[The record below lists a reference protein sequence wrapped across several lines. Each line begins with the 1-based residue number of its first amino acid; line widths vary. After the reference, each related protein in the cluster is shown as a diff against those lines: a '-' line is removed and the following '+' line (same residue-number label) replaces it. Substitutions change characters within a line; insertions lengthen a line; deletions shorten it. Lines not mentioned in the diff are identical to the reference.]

1 MKKKQ
6 IIIGV
11 ILLISI
17 ASMIILIVNN
27 NKKRIEKKTES
38 TIEDGAV
45 QNDVEIQSLN
55 FSNIKLT
62 YENGITTLTA
72 NVKATKKTVTS
83 AMVKILFVDE
93 SGTEIKDTVQVIEEV
108 TTKGK
113 VFTTGFVGNYQNASK
128 VKFVIME
135 EK

>member
-17 ASMIILIVNN
+17 ASMIIIIVNN
-27 NKKRIEKKTES
+27 NKKRVEDKRESTVENGTIEKD
-38 TIEDGAV
+38 IEIE
-45 QNDVEIQSLN
+45 NIT
-55 FSNIKLT
+55 FSKAQLK

-72 NVKATKKTVTS
+72 NVKSKKDIASITI
-83 AMVKILFVDE
+83 KIIFLDE
-93 SGTEIKDTVQVIEEV
+93 TGNEIKNTVQVVENITVKEQ
-108 TTKGK
+108 
-113 VFTTGFVGNYQNASK
+113 VFATGFVGNYETVKQ
-128 VKFVIME
+128 VKFEIVK